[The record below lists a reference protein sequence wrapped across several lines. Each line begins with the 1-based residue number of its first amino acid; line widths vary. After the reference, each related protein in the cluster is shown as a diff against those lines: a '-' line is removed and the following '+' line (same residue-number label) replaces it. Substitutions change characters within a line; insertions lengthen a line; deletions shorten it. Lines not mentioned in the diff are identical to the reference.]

1 MNYYKIMSNELEL
14 LAITTYPTEADEWI
28 SPALVSVIDET
39 IGSRFWSYDLIAQ
52 SEFET
57 YQVFGIDEIKP

>member
-14 LAITTYPTEADEWI
+14 LAITTYPTEADKWI
-28 SPALVSVIDET
+28 SPTLVGLIDET
-39 IGSRFWSYDLIAQ
+39 IGRFWSYDLIAQ

-57 YQVFGIDEIKP
+57 YQAFGIKEIKS